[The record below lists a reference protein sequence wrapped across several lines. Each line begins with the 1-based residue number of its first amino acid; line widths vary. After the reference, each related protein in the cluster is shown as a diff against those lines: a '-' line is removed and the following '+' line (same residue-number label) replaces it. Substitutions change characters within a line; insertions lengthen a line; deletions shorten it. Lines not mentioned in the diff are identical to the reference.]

1 MEENKAIIRWNK
13 DKLVSND
20 PQERVLVWSI
30 YLTVDQIRPRELDC
44 KFFTNLGFYGSRGE
58 TVFQASITG
67 TFDPAI

>member
-1 MEENKAIIRWNK
+1 MEEKKAIIRWNK
-13 DKLVSND
+13 DELVSND

-44 KFFTNLGFYGSRGE
+44 KLFTNLGFSGSRGE

-67 TFDPAI
+67 IFDPAI

>member
-1 MEENKAIIRWNK
+1 MEEKKAIIRWNK

-30 YLTVDQIRPRELDC
+30 HLTVDQIRPRELHC
-44 KFFTNLGFYGSRGE
+44 KLFTNLGFSGSRGE